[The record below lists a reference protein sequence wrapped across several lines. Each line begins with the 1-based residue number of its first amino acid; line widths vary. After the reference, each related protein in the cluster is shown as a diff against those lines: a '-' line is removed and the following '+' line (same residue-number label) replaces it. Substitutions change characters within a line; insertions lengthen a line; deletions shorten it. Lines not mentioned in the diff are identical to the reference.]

1 MCGTNIFC
9 LQVISKSVRLF
20 PPGAEDPGTNFFLFN
35 NMFYRR
41 LGHFHLGNIM
51 NYVAMNTHGR
61 VLCGRMFSLPLSV
74 YVEVESTFSSKEKKN
89 LPQVKLCVAWSAF

>member
-1 MCGTNIFC
+1 MFYI
-9 LQVISKSVRLF
+9 LF
-20 PPGAEDPGTNFFLFN
+20 VHRFV
-35 NMFYRR
+35 YRR

-74 YVEVESTFSSKEKKN
+74 YVEVESTFSSKEKKKSSPSQTMRS
-89 LPQVKLCVAWSAF
+89 LRL

>member
-35 NMFYRR
+35 NMF
-41 LGHFHLGNIM
+41 
-51 NYVAMNTHGR
+51 
-61 VLCGRMFSLPLSV
+61 FSCDIDNALYP
-74 YVEVESTFSSKEKKN
+74 
-89 LPQVKLCVAWSAF
+89 